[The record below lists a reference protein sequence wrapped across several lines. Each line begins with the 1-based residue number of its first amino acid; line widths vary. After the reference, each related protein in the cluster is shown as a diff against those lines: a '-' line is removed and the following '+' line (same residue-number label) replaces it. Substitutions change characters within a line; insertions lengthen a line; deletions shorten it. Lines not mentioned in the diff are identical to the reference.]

1 MRNGFLLFVMSVAY
15 VALVSSQLPR
25 NSFAD
30 EMKLS
35 RTDAAAQLDAAL
47 QAADRLRDSEKEIA
61 VCRSAAD
68 KVLKAM
74 PANVF
79 VEEIFRRTEQTKTT
93 DAKKLAK
100 EWRAALVEA
109 RDILRFEMEEESPIP
124 EGFPEPAPVGEIRLQ
139 QYPTYRLARTDMT
152 LLEGTAFLTLFNH
165 IKERDIA
172 MTAPVELTYAAE
184 GNATKKTAMSFMY
197 RSTQQGRLGTAGK
210 VQVMDSPAHMAISIG
225 IRGSANKERVADARR
240 RLEGWLQAHRDAYEA
255 TGPLRVLGYNSPFVA
270 EKKQF
275 SEVQIPVRAK

>member
-1 MRNGFLLFVMSVAY
+1 MRNGFRFFVMTVIY
-15 VALVSSQLPR
+15 LALAASQLIQK
-25 NSFAD
+25 SEAED
-30 EMKLS
+30 LKLS
-35 RTDAAAQLDAAL
+35 RTDAAAQLDAAI
-47 QAADRLRDSEKEIA
+47 QAVDSLRDSEKEIA
-61 VCRSAAD
+61 YCRAAAG
-68 KVLKAM
+68 KVLKAA
-74 PANVF
+74 PTNVF

-93 DAKKLAK
+93 DPRKLAK
-100 EWRAALVEA
+100 EWRSALMDA
-109 RDILRFEMEEESPIP
+109 RDILRFEIEEESPIP

-139 QYPTYRLARTDMT
+139 QYPTYRVARTDMT

-197 RSTQQGRLGTAGK
+197 RSTQQGRIGTAGK
-210 VQVMDSPAHMAISIG
+210 VQVMDAPAHMAISIG

-240 RLEGWLQAHRDAYEA
+240 RLEAWLQAHRDAYEA
-255 TGPLRVLGYNSPFVA
+255 TGPLRVLGYNSPFIA

>member
-1 MRNGFLLFVMSVAY
+1 MRNGFQLFVMSVAY
-15 VALVSSQLPR
+15 VAFASSQLPR

-47 QAADRLRDSEKEIA
+47 QAADSLRDSEKEIA
-61 VCRSAAD
+61 LCRTAAG
-68 KVLKAM
+68 KVLKVM

-79 VEEIFRRTEQTKTT
+79 VEEVFRRTEQTKTT
-93 DAKKLAK
+93 EPKKLAK

-109 RDILRFEMEEESPIP
+109 RDILRFELEEESPIP

-139 QYPTYRLARTDMT
+139 QYPKYRLARTDMT

-172 MTAPVELTYAAE
+172 MTAPVELTYATE

-240 RLEGWLQAHRDAYEA
+240 RLEAWLQAHRDTYEA
-255 TGPLRVLGYNSPFVA
+255 TGPLRVLGYNSPFIA

>member
-1 MRNGFLLFVMSVAY
+1 MRNGFQRFVMSVAY
-15 VALVSSQLPR
+15 VALTSSLITQICV
-25 NSFAD
+25 AE

-35 RTDAAAQLDAAL
+35 RTDAASQLDAVL
-47 QAADRLRDSEKEIA
+47 QAADSLRDSEKEIA
-61 VCRSAAD
+61 LCRTAAG

-79 VEEIFRRTEQTKTT
+79 VEEIFRRVEQTKTT
-93 DAKKLAK
+93 DSRKLAK

-109 RDILRFEMEEESPIP
+109 RDILRFEIEEESPIP
-124 EGFPEPAPVGEIRLQ
+124 EGFPEPAPVGEVRLQ

-172 MTAPVELTYAAE
+172 MTAPVELTYAAD

-240 RLEGWLQAHRDAYEA
+240 RLEAWLQAHRDTFEA
-255 TGPLRVLGYNSPFVA
+255 TGPLRVLGYNSPFIA

>member
-1 MRNGFLLFVMSVAY
+1 MRNGFRFFVMTVVYLAF
-15 VALVSSQLPR
+15 VSSQLIQK
-25 NSFAD
+25 SEAED
-30 EMKLS
+30 LKLS
-35 RTDAAAQLDAAL
+35 RTNAAAQLDAAI
-47 QAADRLRDSEKEIA
+47 QAVDSLRDSEKEIA
-61 VCRSAAD
+61 VCRAAAG

-79 VEEIFRRTEQTKTT
+79 VEEIFRRVEQTKTT
-93 DAKKLAK
+93 DLRKLSK
-100 EWRAALVEA
+100 EWRAALMEA
-109 RDILRFEMEEESPIP
+109 RDILRFEIEEESPIP

-172 MTAPVELTYAAE
+172 MTAPVELTYAAD

-197 RSTQQGRLGTAGK
+197 RTTQQGRVGTAGK

-240 RLEGWLQAHRDAYEA
+240 RLEAWLQAHRDAYEV
-255 TGPLRVLGYNSPFVA
+255 TGPLRVLGYNSPFIA